1 MYIYSSW
8 VNAFCSLRSSTGL
21 VELRAVLLRPERWWT
36 LLGHGE
42 ARWKLGG
49 SLRCAE
55 LTCKSL
61 PPDLSKGAKD
71 SSNHLVAG
79 SLRSFPQD
87 SSNPLWV
94 ARGKAMKGG
103 ICGSSLHDLGLLSNF
118 KSLRLVN
125 LSLAKIANLIF
136 YLSFIC
142 FHFVVFSLLWTTFF

>member
-1 MYIYSSW
+1 MPVVFSIG
-8 VNAFCSLRSSTGL
+8 V

-87 SSNPLWV
+87 SSNPPRV

-118 KSLRLVN
+118 KSLRLVS
-125 LSLAKIANLIF
+125 LSWSKIANSCVFFFLLLF
-136 YLSFIC
+136 SF
-142 FHFVVFSLLWTTFF
+142 HLLGGRKDIKRK